1 MDVCEPH
8 FYLDVVVVFFLLIRL
23 PPRSTRTDTLFP
35 YTPLFRSDLPFR
47 YATEC
52 PSCWRTRRG
61 GWITAALDVLQGCF
75 DRLNDYGVVGRD
87 IGSETRR
94 HFAIPADPE
103 FFAVPCDLGCRI
115 GREAEPGKL
124 LTYHRVAIRLG
135 RRRRAKQQIGRQ
147 P

>member
-61 GWITAALDVLQGCF
+61 GWIPAALDVLQGCF
-75 DRLNDYGVVGRD
+75 DRLNDYGVVVRD
-87 IGSETRR
+87 IGSEPRR
-94 HFAIPADPE
+94 HFAIQADQD
-103 FFAVPCDLGCRI
+103 FFELPGDLRRRI
-115 GREAEPGKL
+115 GLEAEPGHL
-124 LTYHRVAIRLG
+124 FTPRSAAIGLDRQARGAHVG
-135 RRRRAKQQIGRQ
+135 RASG
-147 P
+147 